1 MHNPNPIGNPMNPLK
16 TNDIALAKLGAV
28 ILFDIKGEITEFSEP
43 TFNAACQQAIGQ
55 KSNRLLFKFNSGAY
69 INSAGIAVFI
79 QVLAEA
85 IKHDQLVGI
94 TGLSSHF
101 IKIFKMLGITKF
113 AKIHDNVQTAV
124 EALNA

>member
-1 MHNPNPIGNPMNPLK
+1 MNKPNHIGNPMNPLK
-16 TNDIALAKLGAV
+16 INDITLAKLGAV
-28 ILFDIKGEITEFSEP
+28 TLFDIKGEITEFSEP
-43 TFNAACQQAIGQ
+43 TFNAAYQQAVGQ
-55 KSNRLLFKFNSGAY
+55 KTDRLLFKFNRGAY

-79 QVLAEA
+79 QILAEA